1 MAITLTLLEV
11 VKTLLSDLEW
21 WLISICS
28 VEFSHR
34 EKWKK
39 DWLCKCLDDA
49 LARRITMTAIISTNF
64 ADIFADINFLSF
76 WPQFTSTILSI
87 LVVFYCGK
95 STFHMCKCTHI
106 YIGGGVWLPG
116 LILGLHPSNE
126 RRRYIVTK
134 SLIGWAQT

>member
-95 STFHMCKCTHI
+95 SI
-106 YIGGGVWLPG
+106 YIGGGGGGWLPG